1 MLVNLGPLKILPKI
15 SPPMSEAIQP
25 KSKINK
31 IILRESI
38 LEKEKNKEQKI
49 NMNII
54 KAIFWIN

>member
-38 LEKEKNKEQKI
+38 LEKEKNKEQK
-49 NMNII
+49 MLFL
-54 KAIFWIN
+54 KKVKD